1 MRRRGCWKALRPV
14 AGYLVAAGGVAAV
27 TVVIGA
33 VLARLPIANLSML
46 YLLVVLLTA
55 VWFGRGAAIFAS
67 VAAFITFDW
76 FHLQP
81 LHTFTIGS
89 PEEWIAL
96 LLFLVVAVVTGELAA
111 ALRRRAEEAQR
122 REREAVALRELSRI
136 LNATDDLDQALQ
148 AVCAHLRAEL
158 ALAGCAVLLPERG
171 LLGGRAVVRASA
183 GVAPPPAEL
192 ATAEWMATPARLP
205 GEAASEAAG
214 GAAGVEGEQR
224 WVRIRSPTRPR
235 SGARHQVRFVPLVAG
250 ERQLGM
256 LRLVAALDRRPWTQ
270 EEEQLIHAAAEQIGR
285 TVERA
290 RLRQAA
296 TEAEVLR
303 KAEQVRQAVL
313 ASVSHDLR
321 TPLASIKGA
330 AESLAQREIP
340 WNDDERAG
348 FAATIVQEAGRLSRL
363 VDNLLDMSRIEAGRL
378 RPDLDWYPLDA
389 LVDDVLSRL
398 ESLTTGHI
406 VRAEIPPT
414 LPPVPLDYV
423 QISQVLANLVEN
435 AVRYTPPGTEIHLT
449 AGQEDGFVRVDVH
462 DNGPGIPAEALPHV
476 FEKFYRVLGGDR
488 ASVPG
493 TGLGLAIARGFIEA
507 HGGTISV
514 QSPPPGEARGTV
526 FTLRLPLHPV
536 RPAQP
541 AGGALGMAA
550 PSEGGV
556 VDAAPEHAAGAT
568 ELRR

>member
-1 MRRRGCWKALRPV
+1 MHRIGSLKALRPV
-14 AGYLVAAGGVAAV
+14 AGYLAAAGGVAAV

-33 VLARLPIANLSML
+33 VLGRLPIANLSML

-148 AVCAHLRAEL
+148 GVCAHLRAEL

-171 LLGGRAVVRASA
+171 PLGGRAVVRASA
-183 GVAPPPAEL
+183 GAAPPPAEL
-192 ATAEWMATPARLP
+192 TTAEWMATPARSP
-205 GEAASEAAG
+205 GESG
-214 GAAGVEGEQR
+214 GVEREQR
-224 WVRIRSPTRPR
+224 WVRIRSPARGR
-235 SGARHQVRFVPLVAG
+235 SGERQQVRFVPLVAG
-250 ERQLGM
+250 ERRLGM
-256 LRLVAALDRRPWTQ
+256 LRLAAPGRRPWTR
-270 EEEQLIHAAAEQIGR
+270 EEEQLVHAAAEQIGR
-285 TVERA
+285 TVEQA

-330 AESLAQREIP
+330 AESLAQRAIQWSDE
-340 WNDDERAG
+340 ERAS
-348 FAATIVQEAGRLSRL
+348 FATTIVQEAGRLSRL
-363 VDNLLDMSRIEAGRL
+363 VENLLDMSRIEAGRL

-398 ESLTTGHI
+398 ESLTTDYV
-406 VRAEIPPT
+406 VRAEIPQT

-435 AVRYTPPGTEIHLT
+435 AVRYTPPGTEIRIT
-449 AGQEDGFVRVDVH
+449 AGQEDGFVRVAVH

-476 FEKFYRVLGGDR
+476 FEKFYRAFTGDR
-488 ASVPG
+488 APVPG
-493 TGLGLAIARGFIEA
+493 TGLGLAIARGFVEA
-507 HGGTISV
+507 HGGTIDV
-514 QSPPPGEARGTV
+514 QSPPPGEAHGTV
-526 FTLRLPLHPV
+526 FTFRLPLHPA

-541 AGGALGMAA
+541 AGGALGIVSGIASV
-550 PSEGGV
+550 PSESGAIHA
-556 VDAAPEHAAGAT
+556 DLERAAGAA
-568 ELRR
+568 EVRQ